1 MKQDYRYQWYSIS
14 ETTGPQATAHR
25 RSHTECWQDKE
36 PLFTPLTRT
45 TQHLPQYR
53 MTQIRITTGTGTST
67 GGSRAL
73 SGSLPGFFASQEMN
87 FMYTY
92 TKNHQR
98 GRKAVSVELES
109 GIPSMQG
116 ICADPGQGS
125 QPSAHPRQHAPC
137 SQGLSLCP
145 RISARCHFGSNQSDI
160 SLGISFRIESERHL
174 LGQFLAKLFPSHLKV
189 LELRPRGEV
198 SGPRVVLRNRIE
210 KVLRL
215 RF

>member
-1 MKQDYRYQWYSIS
+1 VLARQRAFIHSIDKNHSALTPVPHDTNQNRYLYRWF
-14 ETTGPQATAHR
+14 P
-25 RSHTECWQDKE
+25 
-36 PLFTPLTRT
+36 RT
-45 TQHLPQYR
+45 
-53 MTQIRITTGTGTST
+53 
-67 GGSRAL
+67 
-73 SGSLPGFFASQEMN
+73 LPGFFASQEMD